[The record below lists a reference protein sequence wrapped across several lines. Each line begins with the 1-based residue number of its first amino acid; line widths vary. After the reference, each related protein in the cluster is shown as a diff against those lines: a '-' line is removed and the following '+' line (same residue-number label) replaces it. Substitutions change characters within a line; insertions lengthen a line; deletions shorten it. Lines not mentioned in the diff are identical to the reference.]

1 MLELQWLRRHFE
13 QPRLAVHVR
22 LEVVHREWRGALLLA
37 LLLIVSLHADVLRC
51 LVVRGEIGVQCR
63 EALEGHRVEAE
74 QHLPDEHVE
83 YRVALHAH
91 GVIAAHLLQRHLQE

>member
-51 LVVRGEIGVQCR
+51 LVVRG
-63 EALEGHRVEAE
+63 
-74 QHLPDEHVE
+74 
-83 YRVALHAH
+83 
-91 GVIAAHLLQRHLQE
+91 